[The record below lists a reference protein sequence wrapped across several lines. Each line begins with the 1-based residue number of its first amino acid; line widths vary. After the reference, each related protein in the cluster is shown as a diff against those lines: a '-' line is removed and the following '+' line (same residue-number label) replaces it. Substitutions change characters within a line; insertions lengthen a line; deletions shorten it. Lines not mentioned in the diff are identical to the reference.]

1 MKYLAN
7 YILAE
12 ISCKLYTRRIIMQ
25 MLVLLYKYIKNIKSI
40 LYYKNIG
47 ALPRVLV
54 VLTFVLFGAIYDKKW
69 N

>member
-1 MKYLAN
+1 
-7 YILAE
+7 
-12 ISCKLYTRRIIMQ
+12 MQ

-54 VLTFVLFGAIYDKKW
+54 VLTFVLFGAIYDKNGIKM
-69 N
+69 

>member
-1 MKYLAN
+1 
-7 YILAE
+7 
-12 ISCKLYTRRIIMQ
+12 MQ

-54 VLTFVLFGAIYDKKW
+54 VLSFVLFGAIYDKKMELKCSKSLLFSF
-69 N
+69 